1 MADEQIPPENEC
13 SFSCSNCQ
21 GNTKSDR
28 ASDPPQ
34 KSSSSPFE
42 ATGEKFGIFVPS
54 TDSFQKGVVDKALR
68 RRILD
73 AVAHLPPM
81 PQIAHKARSIM
92 SNPSSSFKDLAIVLV
107 TDQTIASRV
116 LKLAN
121 SAYFGLS
128 GKVSSIQYA
137 SIVLGQKTLAEL
149 ITVAAASSLMGQALK
164 GYGMEAGDLW
174 KHSLAVAYGS
184 RFIAKNINSRLEDD
198 AFSAGLI
205 HDVGK
210 LVLDK
215 YIFEKKQIFEQLMG
229 DGQET
234 LLSAEKRTLGFDH
247 AEIASEVCDQWN
259 VPENLASAIRYH
271 HYPVGSQGN
280 GLAYILYLADVIANK
295 SRTGGEIETLS
306 YEVDDEVVKFLGFKK
321 EDMPKILSQVTASV
335 QEAVQA
341 LE

>member
-1 MADEQIPPENEC
+1 MDCCQKKVGNE
-13 SFSCSNCQ
+13 
-21 GNTKSDR
+21 
-28 ASDPPQ
+28 
-34 KSSSSPFE
+34 
-42 ATGEKFGIFVPS
+42 
-54 TDSFQKGVVDKALR
+54 ALR
-68 RRILD
+68 KRILD

-81 PQIAHKARSIM
+81 PQIAHKARAIM

-107 TDQTIASRV
+107 TDQVIASRV

-137 SIVLGQKTLAEL
+137 SVVLGQKTLAEL
-149 ITVAAASSLMGQALK
+149 ITVAAASTLMDQALK
-164 GYGMEAGDLW
+164 GYGLKAGELW

-184 RFIAKNINSRLEDD
+184 RFIARNINSRLEDD

-210 LVLDK
+210 LVLDS
-215 YIFEKKQIFEQLMG
+215 YIFEKKQVFDRLIG

-234 LLSAEKRTLGFDH
+234 FLRAEKQTLGFDH

-259 VPENLASAIRYH
+259 MPENLAGAIRH
-271 HYPVGSQGN
+271 HHDPSRSQGN
-280 GLAYILYLADVIANK
+280 ELAYIVYLADVLAIK
-295 SRTGGEIETLS
+295 SQTGRETETLS
-306 YEVDDEVVKFLGFKK
+306 YEIDDEVVRFLKFTR
-321 EDMPKILSQVTASV
+321 EDMAQILAQVSASV